1 MNSMTQDPSEAFPS
15 GTILV
20 PVDFSECSYRAF
32 GYAMRLA
39 RAFASRII
47 LLHVFDS
54 RIIEN
59 VFHIHQMDEEA
70 VRREM
75 ASRANT
81 SFAALRERPEAE
93 GLEMENL
100 QRAGIPV
107 REIID
112 AAKTV
117 DADLIVIGA
126 HGATGLQGILYGT
139 TAEGVVRTAHCPVLS
154 VGDRS
159 GVSRSENP
167 TG

>member
-1 MNSMTQDPSEAFPS
+1 MTQDPTEAFPI

-20 PVDFSECSYRAF
+20 PVDFSDCSSRAF
-32 GYAMRLA
+32 GYGIRLA
-39 RAFASRII
+39 RAFDSRII

-59 VFHIHQMDEEA
+59 VFHTHQMDEED
-70 VRREM
+70 VRKEM
-75 ASRANT
+75 ATRA
-81 SFAALRERPEAE
+81 SKAFAALSARPEAE

-100 QRAGIPV
+100 QRAGIPA

-139 TAEGVVRTAHCPVLS
+139 TAEGVVRTAPCPVLS

-159 GVSRSENP
+159 ASSP
-167 TG
+167 D